1 MVLSPREKWLL
12 VVIGSEN
19 YVEGKTRLQKYGLL
33 IYKKVLDIEEFY
45 QDWTPNNYGVF
56 SPSPAKGLQTLQI
69 QGYIVA
75 DQVASAS
82 GRSVNRYKITE
93 KGRDEIKELLERQQE
108 KVRKISEIIHY
119 YFTKSLNSVLND
131 VYSLFPEFTTKSKII
146 PDVNKFKLEQE
157 EFFEQEFDNSI
168 NEKLESNLTN
178 LVTKETTEYV
188 YNDEDLR
195 EKLAKKIG
203 LHEIPKLDPSAF
215 DRLSGLLK
223 NKIKSKEIDSIDIV
237 RTVRG
242 S

>member
-1 MVLSPREKWLL
+1 MLTLPEKWLL

-19 YVEGKTRLQKYGLL
+19 YVEGKTRLHKYGLL
-33 IYKKVLDIEEFY
+33 IYKKVPDITEFY

-56 SPSPAKGLQTLQI
+56 SPSLAKGLQTLQMQEYVI
-69 QGYIVA
+69 A
-75 DQVASAS
+75 DQFISTS

-93 KGRDEIKELLERQQE
+93 KGRNEIKELLEKQQE
-108 KVRKISEIIHY
+108 QVRKISEIIHH
-119 YFTKSLNSVLND
+119 YFTKSLNVVLND

-157 EFFEQEFDNSI
+157 EFFEQELDDSI
-168 NEKLESNLTN
+168 GEKLESNLTN
-178 LVTKETTEYV
+178 LVTRETTEYV
-188 YNDEDLR
+188 YNDEDIR

-203 LHEIPKLDPSAF
+203 LRTIPKLDSSAF
-215 DRLSGLLK
+215 DKLSGLLA
-223 NKIKSKEIDSIDIV
+223 NKIKSKEIDSVDAV